1 MFVINK
7 LSEGI
12 YFDNLTYYYTGKS
25 TPKYFILFKGPLII
39 YNDIKNDHRNK
50 KKIKKNFDKS
60 QMKY

>member
-25 TPKYFILFKGPLII
+25 ALKYFIRLKGPLII

-50 KKIKKNFDKS
+50 KKSRRILIRAK
-60 QMKY
+60 